1 MTEQPDAVPARLT
14 VLSGPSGVGK
24 GTVVAEVRRLFP
36 HVWVSVSCTT
46 RRPRPGE
53 ADGVQ
58 YYFVSDAEFDELIAT
73 DRLLEYATFAGHRY
87 GTPRKPVEQHLAAGR
102 PTLLEI
108 ELQGAR
114 QVRQRMPD
122 AQFVFLAPPSVSE
135 LRDRLAGRGTE
146 AADAIQARM
155 AHAEIELAAQDEFDV
170 VVVND
175 DVQRAAAEVVSL
187 LSASETGLA
196 PSGAAGRSQSTSLAA
211 ATSSARPFLA
221 SRTAC
226 WSSGRRTARCRC
238 RRSPRPSIA

>member
-1 MTEQPDAVPARLT
+1 MTAAAEANPATPARLT

-53 ADGVQ
+53 VDGVQ
-58 YYFVSDAEFDELIAT
+58 YHFLSDAEFDDLIAT
-73 DRLLEYATFAGHRY
+73 DRLLEYASFAGHRY

-114 QVRQRMPD
+114 QVRQRMPE
-122 AQFVFLAPPSVSE
+122 AQFVFLAPPSVTE
-135 LRDRLAGRGTE
+135 LRDRLTGRGTE
-146 AADAIQARM
+146 NEEGIEARLAQARHELE
-155 AHAEIELAAQDEFDV
+155 AHDEFDV

-187 LSASETGLA
+187 LSVPVS
-196 PSGAAGRSQSTSLAA
+196 
-211 ATSSARPFLA
+211 
-221 SRTAC
+221 
-226 WSSGRRTARCRC
+226 
-238 RRSPRPSIA
+238 

>member
-1 MTEQPDAVPARLT
+1 MTGPVEDALVLPVGDSPARLT

-24 GTVVAEVRRLFP
+24 GTVVAAVRRLFP
-36 HVWVSVSCTT
+36 HVWVSISCTT

-58 YYFVSDAEFDELIAT
+58 YHFVNEAQFDELIAT
-73 DRLLEYATFAGHRY
+73 NQLLEHATFAGHRY

-122 AQFVFLAPPSVSE
+122 AQFVFLAPPSESE
-135 LRDRLAGRGTE
+135 LRHRLTGRGTE
-146 AADAIQARM
+146 TDAMIEARLER
-155 AHAEIELAAQDEFDV
+155 ARYELEARQEFDV

-175 DVQRAAAEVVSL
+175 DVERAAAEVVSL
-187 LSASETGLA
+187 LSAPVG
-196 PSGAAGRSQSTSLAA
+196 
-211 ATSSARPFLA
+211 
-221 SRTAC
+221 
-226 WSSGRRTARCRC
+226 
-238 RRSPRPSIA
+238 

>member
-1 MTEQPDAVPARLT
+1 MITPARLT

-58 YYFVSDAEFDELIAT
+58 YHFVSEAQFDELIDT

-87 GTPRKPVEQHLAAGR
+87 GTPRRPVEQHLAAGR

-114 QVRQRMPD
+114 QVRERMPE
-122 AQFVFLAPPSVSE
+122 AQFVFLAPPSESE
-135 LRDRLAGRGTE
+135 LRDRLTGRGTE
-146 AADAIQARM
+146 TDEMIEARLTRARDELL
-155 AHAEIELAAQDEFDV
+155 AHDEFDV
-170 VVVND
+170 VVIND
-175 DVQRAAAEVVSL
+175 DVERAAAEVVSL
-187 LSASETGLA
+187 LSAA
-196 PSGAAGRSQSTSLAA
+196 MA
-211 ATSSARPFLA
+211 
-221 SRTAC
+221 
-226 WSSGRRTARCRC
+226 
-238 RRSPRPSIA
+238 

>member
-1 MTEQPDAVPARLT
+1 MTGLVEGVLDSPARLT

-24 GTVVAEVRRLFP
+24 GTVVAAVRRLFP

-46 RRPRPGE
+46 RKPRPGE

-58 YYFVSDAEFDELIAT
+58 YHFVSDAQFDELIAT

-87 GTPRKPVEQHLAAGR
+87 GTPLKPVEQHLAAGR

-122 AQFVFLAPPSVSE
+122 AQFVFLAPPSEGE
-135 LRDRLAGRGTE
+135 LRHRLTGRGTE
-146 AADAIQARM
+146 TEDMIEARLDRARYELE
-155 AHAEIELAAQDEFDV
+155 AHDEFDV

-175 DVQRAAAEVVSL
+175 DVERAAAEVVSL
-187 LSASETGLA
+187 LSATV
-196 PSGAAGRSQSTSLAA
+196 P
-211 ATSSARPFLA
+211 
-221 SRTAC
+221 
-226 WSSGRRTARCRC
+226 
-238 RRSPRPSIA
+238 

>member
-1 MTEQPDAVPARLT
+1 MTEQAAPTPQPARLT

-36 HVWVSVSCTT
+36 HVWVSISCTT

-58 YYFVSDAEFDELIAT
+58 YHFLSDAEFDDLIAS
-73 DRLLEYATFAGHRY
+73 DRLLEYASFAGYRY

-114 QVRQRMPD
+114 QIRQRMPE
-122 AQFVFLAPPSVSE
+122 ARFVFLAPPSVRE
-135 LRDRLAGRGTE
+135 LRDRLVGRGTE
-146 AADAIQARM
+146 AIEVVEARLAQAEVELE
-155 AHAEIELAAQDEFDV
+155 AHDEFDV

-175 DVQRAAAEVVSL
+175 DVERAAAEVVSL
-187 LSASETGLA
+187 ISAVDA
-196 PSGAAGRSQSTSLAA
+196 
-211 ATSSARPFLA
+211 
-221 SRTAC
+221 
-226 WSSGRRTARCRC
+226 
-238 RRSPRPSIA
+238 